1 MNDIYSKYICKKYL
15 NNNITLN
22 DIKFIHKNMFDFNKL
37 GQLSM
42 DLNGLNT
49 YDISLSTMNRLLYLN
64 NFKNVKK
71 YDLNSFILD
80 LQNELEYFIHDDWN
94 KKLERKNKL
103 ERILEL

>member
-37 GQLSM
+37 LHLSM
-42 DLNGLNT
+42 DLCGLNT
-49 YDISLSTMNRLLYLN
+49 HDISLLTMNRLLYFN
-64 NFKNVKK
+64 SIYNKK
-71 YDLNSFILD
+71 YNLNEFIID